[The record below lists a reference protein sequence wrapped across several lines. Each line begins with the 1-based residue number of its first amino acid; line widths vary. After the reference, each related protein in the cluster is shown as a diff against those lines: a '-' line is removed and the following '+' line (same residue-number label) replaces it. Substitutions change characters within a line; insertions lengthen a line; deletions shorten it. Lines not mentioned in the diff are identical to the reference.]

1 MNVQFHKARV
11 GALVYTGIALI
22 IIAIIL
28 FATIKDEEDMDD
40 EEDSGGQVGG
50 GVICLLAGIFALVYP
65 FLCKSYTISL
75 EIRSKGGVGNS
86 AYGKMN
92 VNAKTEWLLLN
103 TDTKPDEDLI
113 LDYVYGT
120 VSSGMDDFHTL
131 SHLMDDTMVGEVKP
145 RSVMGAVGK
154 A

>member
-1 MNVQFHKARV
+1 MNVQFHKARG
-11 GALVYTGIALI
+11 GALVCTGITLLVI
-22 IIAIIL
+22 GPL
-28 FATIKDEEDMDD
+28 LMGVTEDA
-40 EEDSGGQVGG
+40 
-50 GVICLLAGIFALVYP
+50 AGIGFGIMFILAAKFVLVYP
-65 FLCKSYTISL
+65 FLCKHFTISL